1 MEIDQFKKQLDW
13 LDEERRK
20 DKLLIATLQD
30 RIADLEERI
39 PPVDQR
45 IGGLEGELA
54 HITTSL
60 TRFEQIENT
69 IGQMRVELS
78 RQVQDVEKARAERD
92 REMEKVRLA
101 DMELYNRNI
110 GELRKNQDPIPELKK
125 ALLARQ
131 EGENR
136 LGTEIEELGNRLTA
150 TRRTDEE
157 YRRQIKLLDEGQRQ
171 DAKRLTDLQGEV
183 SAIRKRIEEQRG
195 KTDLSTDSMR
205 KLELR
210 ISELLAGETERRQ
223 SQVAFMEKQNLAM
236 MERDRVWRDWQARF
250 DQVESQSLNL
260 DSQLQS
266 LDATHRSVKRSQETF
281 DEINA
286 RFERRINE
294 ITEMQRLI
302 EERFR
307 QEWVSFK
314 ADDQKRWTGY
324 TLSQDEGSKDVRRSV
339 QKLDERINALDESSQ
354 TLQDQLHQTADATEQ
369 QLQELM
375 NVAHEWLSAYERIMG
390 HGKTT
395 KKTKK

>member
-30 RIADLEERI
+30 RIADLEEHFSPI
-39 PPVDQR
+39 DQR
-45 IGGLEGELA
+45 LGGLEGELA
-54 HITTSL
+54 HIATSL
-60 TRFEQIENT
+60 TRFEQIENS
-69 IGQMRVELS
+69 IGQTRVELS

-92 REMEKVRLA
+92 REMEKVRLG
-101 DMELYNRNI
+101 DLELVNRNI
-110 GELRKNQDPIPELKK
+110 GEIRKGQESIPDLKK
-125 ALLARQ
+125 MLQARQ

-136 LGTEIEELGNRLTA
+136 LGTEIEELSNRLTA

-195 KTDLSTDSMR
+195 KTDLYTDSMR
-205 KLELR
+205 KIELR
-210 ISELLAGETERRQ
+210 ISEILAGETERRQ
-223 SQVAFMEKQNLAM
+223 GQVAFMEKQNLAM
-236 MERDRVWRDWQARF
+236 MERDRVWRDWQTRF
-250 DQVESQSLNL
+250 EQVENQSLNL

-266 LDATHRSVKRSQETF
+266 LDATHRAVKRSQETF
-281 DEINA
+281 DEVSA

-314 ADDQKRWTGY
+314 ADDQKRWTNY
-324 TLSQDEGSKDVRRSV
+324 TLAQEEQNRELNRQFGKSEERLVLLEDQVQEIQDLMHQMTEET
-339 QKLDERINALDESSQ
+339 QKRLNALLGMARDWAEKHDQ
-354 TLQDQLHQTADATEQ
+354 TLP
-369 QLQELM
+369 
-375 NVAHEWLSAYERIMG
+375 RG
-390 HGKTT
+390 R
-395 KKTKK
+395 

>member
-1 MEIDQFKKQLDW
+1 MEIDQVKKQLDW

-39 PPVDQR
+39 PPVDAR
-45 IGGLEGELA
+45 VNELEGDLA
-54 HITTSL
+54 RFTTSL
-60 TRFEQIENT
+60 SRFEQIENNL
-69 IGQMRVELS
+69 GVLRVDLS
-78 RQVQDVEKARAERD
+78 RQVQEVEKLRSERD
-92 REMEKVRLA
+92 RELEKVRLA
-101 DMELYNRNI
+101 DLESTNRAI
-110 GELRKNQDPIPELKK
+110 GEVRKGQESIPDIKK
-125 ALLARQ
+125 ALQARV

-136 LGTEIEELGNRLTA
+136 LGTEIEELSTRLNA
-150 TRRTDEE
+150 TRRSDEE

-183 SAIRKRIEEQRG
+183 GAIRKRIEEQRG
-195 KTDLSTDSMR
+195 KTDLSTDSIR

-223 SQVAFMEKQNLAM
+223 GQVAFMEKQNLAV
-236 MERDRVWRDWQARF
+236 MERDRVWREWQSRF
-250 DQVESQSLNL
+250 ETVESQSQNL

-266 LDATHRSVKRSQETF
+266 LDATHRAVKRSQEAF
-281 DEINA
+281 DEISA

-314 ADDQKRWTGY
+314 ADDQKRWTNY
-324 TLSQDEGSKDVRRSV
+324 TLAQEEQHRELSRQFSKSEERLVLLEDQVQEIQDTLHQMVEET
-339 QKLDERINALDESSQ
+339 QKRLNALLGLARDFAEKHDQ
-354 TLQDQLHQTADATEQ
+354 T
-369 QLQELM
+369 M
-375 NVAHEWLSAYERIMG
+375 PRSR
-390 HGKTT
+390 
-395 KKTKK
+395 

>member
-30 RIADLEERI
+30 RIADLEEHFS
-39 PPVDQR
+39 PVDQR
-45 IGGLEGELA
+45 LGGLEGELA
-54 HITTSL
+54 HIATSL
-60 TRFEQIENT
+60 TRFEQIENS
-69 IGQMRVELS
+69 IGQLRVEFS

-92 REMEKVRLA
+92 REMEKVRLG
-101 DMELYNRNI
+101 DMELVNRNL
-110 GELRKNQDPIPELKK
+110 GEVRKSQESIPDLKK
-125 ALLARQ
+125 MLQVRQ

-136 LGTEIEELGNRLTA
+136 LGTEIEELATRLTA

-195 KTDLSTDSMR
+195 KTDLYTDSMR
-205 KLELR
+205 KIELR
-210 ISELLAGETERRQ
+210 ISEILAGETERRQ
-223 SQVAFMEKQNLAM
+223 GQVAFMEKQNLAM
-236 MERDRVWRDWQARF
+236 MERDRVWRDWQTRF
-250 DQVESQSLNL
+250 EQVESQSLNL

-266 LDATHRSVKRSQETF
+266 LDATHRAVKRSQETF
-281 DEINA
+281 DEVSA

-314 ADDQKRWTGY
+314 ADDQKRWTNY
-324 TLSQDEGSKDVRRSV
+324 TLAQEEQNRELNRQFGKSEERLVLLEDQVQEIQDLMHQMTEET
-339 QKLDERINALDESSQ
+339 QKRLNALLGMARDWAEKHDQ
-354 TLQDQLHQTADATEQ
+354 T
-369 QLQELM
+369 M
-375 NVAHEWLSAYERIMG
+375 PRG
-390 HGKTT
+390 R
-395 KKTKK
+395 

>member
-30 RIADLEERI
+30 RIADLEERV

-45 IGGLEGELA
+45 VGELEGDLA
-54 HITTSL
+54 RITTSL
-60 TRFEQIENT
+60 TRFEQIENS

-101 DMELYNRNI
+101 DLELMNRNI
-110 GELRKNQDPIPELKK
+110 GEVRKSQEPIPDLKK
-125 ALLARQ
+125 GLLARQ

-136 LGTEIEELGNRLTA
+136 LGTEIEELGNRLSA
-150 TRRTDEE
+150 TRRSDEE

-195 KTDLSTDSMR
+195 KTDLYTDSIR
-205 KLELR
+205 KIELR

-223 SQVAFMEKQNLAM
+223 GQVAFMEKQNLAV

-250 DQVESQSLNL
+250 EQVEGQSLNL

-266 LDATHRSVKRSQETF
+266 LDATHRAVKRSQETF
-281 DEINA
+281 DEISA

-314 ADDQKRWTGY
+314 ADDQKRWTNY
-324 TLSQDEGSKDVRRSV
+324 TLAQEEQNRELNRQFGKSEERVVLLEDQMQEIQDLMHQMTEET
-339 QKLDERINALDESSQ
+339 QKRLNALLGMARDWAEQHDQ
-354 TLQDQLHQTADATEQ
+354 TLPR
-369 QLQELM
+369 
-375 NVAHEWLSAYERIMG
+375 NR
-390 HGKTT
+390 
-395 KKTKK
+395 